1 METRFSLKYFVNGC
15 SWTSPNK
22 KKDFKDSEKE
32 KKMDFNA
39 FVDVNQQ

>member
-1 METRFSLKYFVNGC
+1 MVVAGLLQT
-15 SWTSPNK
+15 K